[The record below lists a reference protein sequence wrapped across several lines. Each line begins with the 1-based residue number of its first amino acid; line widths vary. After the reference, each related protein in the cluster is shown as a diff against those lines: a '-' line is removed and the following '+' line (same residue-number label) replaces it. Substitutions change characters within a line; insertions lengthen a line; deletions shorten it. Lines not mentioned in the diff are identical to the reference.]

1 MRAMSPT
8 DSENTGQTCQL
19 LERHWLNMD
28 DPQPQEPLAPD
39 LIAHLAT
46 CPSCQARRQSY
57 QRLIGRLAQPPRGRG
72 PRPGWSAEVLA
83 KLRSRPTPRRPVRS
97 RVAAWG
103 AGGSLVLA
111 AAVAI
116 AIFVRTPE
124 PIPPWT
130 LPVETAVRPV
140 RQAVLRAG
148 EDGQPGGTAAPGDQL
163 SIRFVVRGAARADV
177 RVYLGRELVFTCAH
191 GEGKG
196 VCQREGDRLA
206 ALVPLSLAGRYEPL
220 LVWSDHPLPSPA
232 EGSAEDAARLV
243 GAGARV
249 QALDPIV
256 VR

>member
-1 MRAMSPT
+1 MTPT
-8 DSENTGQTCQL
+8 DSENTGPTCRL

-28 DPQPQEPLAPD
+28 DPQPQEPLDSD
-39 LIAHLAT
+39 LIAHLAA

-57 QRLIGRLAQPPRGRG
+57 QRLIGRLAQPPRGPG
-72 PRPGWSAEVLA
+72 PRPGWSAQVLA
-83 KLRSRPTPRRPVRS
+83 TLRRSRPTPRRPRRS
-97 RVAAWG
+97 RVAAWA

-111 AAVAI
+111 AAAAI
-116 AIFVRTPE
+116 AIFVRAPE

-130 LPVETAVRPV
+130 LPVEIAVRPA

-148 EDGQPGGTAAPGDQL
+148 EDGRPGGTAAPGDQL
-163 SIRFVVRGAARADV
+163 SIRFVVRGAARAEV
-177 RVYLGRELVFTCAH
+177 RVYLGRELVFTCAAD
-191 GEGKG
+191 EGKG
-196 VCQREGDRLA
+196 VCKREGDRLA

-220 LVWSDHPLPSPA
+220 LVWSDHPLPPPA
-232 EGSAEDAARLV
+232 GGSAEDAARLV